1 MYRMR
6 KVRMVRPCVLFATV
20 VVLVLTSPI
29 SLASDCDAT
38 ASATLVHSE
47 ESHLQ
52 FEVEVSTDADR
63 AEVEYDL
70 IIEIALPNG
79 QAKRIRKTGQVK
91 MAQGMITVIVEHKL
105 DEDESML
112 SYEAKIVKCKSKKM

>member
-1 MYRMR
+1 
-6 KVRMVRPCVLFATV
+6 MVRPCVLFAIV

-29 SLASDCDAT
+29 SLAKEDCNAT

-70 IIEIALPNG
+70 VIEIALPNG